1 MEIKDLFDPK
11 DTQAEQF
18 VKLVKSDL
26 EDIKHSFFTIGFR
39 LNEANQYRYYREL
52 GYENISECAEDL
64 FGFKKTTTYD
74 LIEIYQRFHDPK
86 AKKFLLKEYDQFS
99 QSQLKVM
106 AQLRWAV
113 GDFRKYARPEDTVET
128 IKQAKSLWNK
138 LYDRGSSPHSRGDF
152 KTLPEFLDKFSDY
165 TWTASSKKMP
175 EQKEEKKELQNSG
188 YAENLIETTAVES
201 EPQGEDPAEQSAN
214 FSAYT
219 EKFGEFSKEA
229 ILHFLKVMEFSI
241 GFGGDKKTPST
252 RVVPSFF
259 TEEILKALA
268 RAIEKDRTKVKRIIT
283 NFIIE
288 NVGKYPYE
296 IKLYDR
302 AQAFSIFAG
311 VLAGHITDYLIQE
324 LKGEK
329 K

>member
-1 MEIKDLFDPK
+1 MEMKDLFDPK

-18 VKLVKSDL
+18 VKLVRSDL

-86 AKKFLLKEYDQFS
+86 AKMFLLKEYDQFS

-106 AQLRWAV
+106 AQLRWATN
-113 GDFRKYARPEDTVET
+113 DFRSYARPEDTVET
-128 IKQAKSLWNK
+128 IKRAKSLWNK

-152 KTLPEFLDKFSDY
+152 KTLAEFLDKFPDHAPV
-165 TWTASSKKMP
+165 TCLVK
-175 EQKEEKKELQNSG
+175 KEEPKKEEV
-188 YAENLIETTAVES
+188 AEIEKEDLIETTATETA
-201 EPQGEDPAEQSAN
+201 PQGEDPAEQSTN

-219 EKFGEFSKEA
+219 ENFGEFSREA
-229 ILHFLKVMEFSI
+229 ILHFLKIMDFSI
-241 GFGGDKKTPST
+241 GFGGDKKTPGT

-259 TEEILKALA
+259 TEEILKALS
-268 RAIEKDRTKVKRIIT
+268 RAIEKDRTRVKRIIT
-283 NFIIE
+283 NYIIE
-288 NVGKYPYE
+288 NAGKYPYE
-296 IKLYDR
+296 IRLYDR

>member
-1 MEIKDLFDPK
+1 MEMKDLFDPK

-18 VKLVKSDL
+18 VKLVRSDL

-86 AKKFLLKEYDQFS
+86 AKMFLLKEYDQFS

-106 AQLRWAV
+106 AQLRWATN
-113 GDFRKYARPEDTVET
+113 GFRSYARPEDTVET
-128 IKQAKSLWNK
+128 IKRAKSLWNK
-138 LYDRGSSPHSRGDF
+138 LYDRGSSQHSRGDF
-152 KTLPEFLDKFSDY
+152 KTLTEFLDKFPDHAPV
-165 TWTASSKKMP
+165 TCLVK
-175 EQKEEKKELQNSG
+175 KEEPKKEEV
-188 YAENLIETTAVES
+188 AEIEKEDLIETTATETA
-201 EPQGEDPAEQSAN
+201 PQGEDPAEQSTN

-219 EKFGEFSKEA
+219 ENFGEFSREA
-229 ILHFLKVMEFSI
+229 ILHFLKIMDFSI
-241 GFGGDKKTPST
+241 GFGGDKKTPGT
-252 RVVPSFF
+252 RVVPNFF
-259 TEEILKALA
+259 TEEILKALS
-268 RAIEKDRTKVKRIIT
+268 RAIEKDRTRVKHIIT
-283 NFIIE
+283 NYIIE

-296 IKLYDR
+296 IRLYDR

-311 VLAGHITDYLIQE
+311 VLASHITDYLIQE
-324 LKGEK
+324 LKGK
-329 K
+329 KK